1 MAILILALAALL
13 LLIWLG
19 RGKRVLTRGE
29 WRAGAGLVGIA
40 CVAGAALVA
49 IRGNWADGLG
59 LLALGALLIAGA
71 RSRRGPY
78 ARGAPAPGGPG
89 MNQREARAVLG
100 VGERA
105 GPEEIRAAHARL
117 MAKIHPDQGGTDG
130 LAAQVN
136 AARDVLL
143 GRQP

>member
-1 MAILILALAALL
+1 MAVLLIAALALAAVL
-13 LLIWLG
+13 WLG

-29 WRAGAGLVGIA
+29 WRAGAGLLGVA

-49 IRGNWADGLG
+49 LRGNWGDGLA
-59 LLALGALLIAGA
+59 LLALGAVLIGGA
-71 RSRRGPY
+71 RTRRGPY
-78 ARGAPAPGGPG
+78 ARGGAAKPGPALSA
-89 MNQREARAVLG
+89 REARAVLG
-100 VGERA
+100 IGEGA
-105 GPEEIRAAHARL
+105 GPDEIRAAHARL
-117 MAKIHPDQGGTDG
+117 MARIHPDQGGTHG

>member
-1 MAILILALAALL
+1 MAVLIVALL
-13 LLIWLG
+13 LLLAVLWLG

-29 WRAGAGLVGIA
+29 WRAGAGLLGIA
-40 CVAGAALVA
+40 CLVGAALVA

-59 LLALGALLIAGA
+59 LLALGAVLIGGA

-78 ARGAPAPGGPG
+78 ASGPRGAAGPALSE
-89 MNQREARAVLG
+89 REARAVLG
-100 VGERA
+100 VGETA
-105 GPEEIRAAHARL
+105 GPQEIRAAHARL
-117 MAKIHPDQGGTDG
+117 MAKIHPDQGGTHG

-143 GRQP
+143 RRQP